1 MSGVNTTG
9 YEICPFIIYIYI
21 HMYIVDESVGLVK
34 RQKYTKV
41 GKQHGALSYQTAES
55 VSTLI
60 RVCNKALLQNIPC
73 V

>member
-1 MSGVNTTG
+1 
-9 YEICPFIIYIYI
+9 
-21 HMYIVDESVGLVK
+21 MYIVDESVGLVK